1 MKEIH
6 TVGTVPKSKKNRSKG
21 KIDTPNIRLLS
32 WLCTCTSVK
41 KSGGAKLVLLKN
53 RYDTERRIP

>member
-41 KSGGAKLVLLKN
+41 KSGGAKLVLLGQC
-53 RYDTERRIP
+53 IC